1 MGNAI
6 KMVIAIVTGQDYS
19 TEQYETSYRL
29 STVKQEKHYGTGGD
43 LMEQQKNEEK
53 RQKNAADLLVE
64 GLLEEGVEYIFGI
77 PGEENL
83 AVMNAID
90 QSPIKFITTRHE
102 QGAAFMADVYGR
114 LTGKAGVCLAT
125 LGPGAT
131 NLVTGVADADSDG
144 APLVAITG
152 QVGTERMHITGHQ
165 FLDLTKMFEPITKRT
180 KMVVRPD
187 TVGEIVRLAF
197 KYAESEKP
205 GATHI
210 DLPVNVA
217 KMPVPENE
225 KPLRKKTA
233 PKEYAEL
240 DTVQDAA
247 GMIFQAKNPVILA
260 GSGVVRGHASK
271 ELTDFATKLKIP
283 VINTMMAKGVIPFDN
298 PYSMW
303 TIGIPQKD
311 YQNKIME
318 EADLVIAVGYDIVEY
333 APSKWNPNGST
344 DIIHVDM
351 RPAHI
356 NKQYQPEVEVVGDIA
371 DALVQIGRRA
381 SRRHEPERALEI
393 KKMMVEEHEAY
404 ATDDSFPM
412 KPQRILNDV
421 RKVMGREDIVIS
433 DVGAHKMWIARH
445 YNCYEPNTCIISN
458 GFATMGISVP
468 GAIGAKLVYPD
479 KKILAVCGDGG
490 FMMNCQEF
498 ETALRA
504 KTPFVTLIFNDSSYG
519 LIKWKQMDQY
529 GKSCCVDFTN
539 PDFVKFAE
547 SMGAI
552 GYRITKAEEL
562 VPTLEKAFEQNV
574 PVIIDCPVDYAE
586 NTKLTAHLK
595 ELMEKL

>member
-1 MGNAI
+1 M
-6 KMVIAIVTGQDYS
+6 
-19 TEQYETSYRL
+19 ET
-29 STVKQEKHYGTGGD
+29 KQRNT
-43 LMEQQKNEEK
+43 
-53 RQKNAADLLVE
+53 ADLLVE
-64 GLLEEGVEYIFGI
+64 CLQEEGVRYIFGI

-90 QSPIKFITTRHE
+90 ASPIAFITVRHE

-152 QVGTERMHITGHQ
+152 QVGTDRMHITSHQ
-165 FLDLTKMFEPITKRT
+165 FLDLTKMFEPITRRT

-187 TVGEIVRLAF
+187 TVGEITRLAF
-197 KYAESEKP
+197 KYAEGEKP

-210 DLPVNVA
+210 DLPVNIA
-217 KMPVPENE
+217 KMPVPDTE
-225 KPLRKKTA
+225 KPLRKKIA

-247 GMIFQAKNPVILA
+247 GLIFRARNPVILA
-260 GSGVVRGHASK
+260 GSGVVRGHAA
-271 ELTDFATKLKIP
+271 EALTDFAGKLHLP
-283 VINTMMAKGVIPFDN
+283 VINTMMAKGVIPFDH

-303 TIGIPQKD
+303 TIGIPQQD
-311 YQNKIME
+311 YQNKILD

-333 APSKWNPNGST
+333 APAKWNKHGDV
-344 DIIHVDM
+344 DIIHIDM

-356 NKQYQPEVEVVGDIA
+356 NKLYQPLVEVVGDIS
-371 DALVQIGRRA
+371 DSLIQIARRTA
-381 SRRHEPERALEI
+381 RREEPTKALEI
-393 KKMMVEEHEAY
+393 RKRMVAEHESY
-404 ATDDSFPM
+404 GEDPSFPL

-421 RKVMGREDIVIS
+421 RKVMGPEDIVIS

-445 YNCYEPNTCIISN
+445 FQCYEPNTCIISN
-458 GFATMGISVP
+458 GFATMGIAVP
-468 GAIGAKLVYPD
+468 GAISAKLVYPERR
-479 KKILAVCGDGG
+479 ILAICGDGG

-498 ETALRA
+498 ETALRIG
-504 KTPFVTLIFNDSSYG
+504 TPFVTLIFNDSGYG

-529 GKSCCVDFTN
+529 GRTCCTDFTN

-547 SMGAI
+547 SMGAV
-552 GYRITKAEEL
+552 GYRIGSAGEL
-562 VPTLEKAFEQNV
+562 LPTLEKAFCQKV
-574 PVIIDCPVDYAE
+574 PVIIDCPVDYGE
-586 NTKLTAHLK
+586 NTKLTAHLEQVMK
-595 ELMEKL
+595 EL

>member
-6 KMVIAIVTGQDYS
+6 KMVIAIVAGQDYS